1 MQEYLELCTPQQL
14 QEMYA
19 EVKASEE
26 SLNRDVS
33 YLIEWLEKHPYLPKV
48 NGKSKFLF
56 SLMYQL
62 RKV

>member
-19 EVKASEE
+19 EVQASEE
-26 SLNRDVS
+26 SLNRDVL

-48 NGKSKFLF
+48 NGKSLYFL
-56 SLMYQL
+56 
-62 RKV
+62 